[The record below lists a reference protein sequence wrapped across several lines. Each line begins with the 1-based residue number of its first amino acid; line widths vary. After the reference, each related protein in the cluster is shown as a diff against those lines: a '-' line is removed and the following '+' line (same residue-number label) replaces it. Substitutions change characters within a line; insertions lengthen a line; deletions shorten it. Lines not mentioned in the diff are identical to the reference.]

1 MPLINDIPQLHGIY
15 VFDDT
20 KNLPEELIKKWG
32 KIKSVHTNISDLYKA
47 LQSGIKQFN
56 QDSIAVSFLTVTEM
70 VSTDNLN
77 QLEPTF
83 MYTQIF
89 KEILLDMKH
98 DEEATRQFIAYCR
111 NNNSLSP
118 ITINRFEK
126 EYHAQSAIWW
136 YTFPSNIY
144 SMLSYGLR
152 TLDAD
157 TIITMGFFICHLR
170 RQIQELYE
178 QQVNSYGRKFFF

>member
-170 RQIQELYE
+170 RQIQE
-178 QQVNSYGRKFFF
+178 